1 MPDGVVTLC
10 GDNPVVKLLHSL
22 VKLLTLDLVV
32 TCLQGSEH
40 YALFPMLK
48 IWIHEVLNEM
58 YLRA

>member
-1 MPDGVVTLC
+1 MVNEG
-10 GDNPVVKLLHSL
+10 GDFKVILSN
-22 VKLLTLDLVV
+22 TYAY
-32 TCLQGSEH
+32 LQGSEH